1 MSKKCNLGLII
12 YEIRNL
18 SGNLFVHFFGVIFPI
33 VMSMIISSQA
43 TKEVPESMKQ
53 EVVTAIVITMSLI
66 IPMAIMLMGYA
77 ANYSNEIEKNV
88 PLRMR
93 LFGYNEKSIIL
104 AKLIAQLIFLTVAM
118 AVYAVAEV
126 ILLDLQKPALLSLI
140 ILVVSLY
147 LVAIIF
153 FMLAHGVANILK
165 KFGPTYVVT
174 MSLYFLFMMLCGMM
188 GIQSDQL
195 PKPIKTIAFT
205 LPMTYISNEYIDFW
219 QGQSYNFMPVVQSFL
234 FLGALAG
241 IVLMFSFYKN
251 RRKIA

>member
-205 LPMTYISNEYIDFW
+205 LPMTHISNEYIDFW
-219 QGQSYNFMPVVQSFL
+219 QGQSYNFMPVIQSFL

>member
-126 ILLDLQKPALLSLI
+126 IF
-140 ILVVSLY
+140 V
-147 LVAIIF
+147 
-153 FMLAHGVANILK
+153 
-165 KFGPTYVVT
+165 
-174 MSLYFLFMMLCGMM
+174 
-188 GIQSDQL
+188 
-195 PKPIKTIAFT
+195 
-205 LPMTYISNEYIDFW
+205 
-219 QGQSYNFMPVVQSFL
+219 
-234 FLGALAG
+234 
-241 IVLMFSFYKN
+241 
-251 RRKIA
+251 